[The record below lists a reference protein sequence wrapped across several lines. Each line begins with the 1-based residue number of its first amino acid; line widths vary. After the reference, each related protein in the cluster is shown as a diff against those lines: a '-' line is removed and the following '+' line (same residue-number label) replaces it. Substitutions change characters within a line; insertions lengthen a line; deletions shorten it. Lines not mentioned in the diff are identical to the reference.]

1 MWFKR
6 NDCKENKVRYI
17 NAIFKNR
24 QGKAF
29 VREQLVPQI
38 LIFVY

>member
-1 MWFKR
+1 MIARKI
-6 NDCKENKVRYI
+6 EVRYI
-17 NAIFKNR
+17 NAILKNR

-38 LIFVY
+38 LIFGY

>member
-24 QGKAF
+24 QGEAF

-38 LIFVY
+38 LIFGY